1 MPLSPPCFDSDSY
14 DHFIAEKKSIWEKH
28 GFGPCAYFIKNN
40 FIGWAGLQP
49 DDDGYELALVVSPA
63 YWGQGKHIYHDLIQ
77 EAFTKHHLDSVT
89 ILLPL
94 SRTRTKWILK
104 QGFKEESRVK
114 IKGKTFVRFRLK
126 NSSHVK
132 VNWYNKLPAK
142 LQKQRECGAVDYE
155 TSHGISV
162 NYNTFSIA
170 IFEEKNL
177 VGVLNAYTAYAEIY
191 IDDLWVDQQH
201 RGQGYGRKLIELLE
215 EKFQDKGF
223 NNINLVTSE
232 FQAPDFYRKCGFTQ
246 EFTRVNKQNP
256 KLTKYS
262 FVKFFNDENQQQ
274 GVLNCE

>member
-1 MPLSPPCFDSDSY
+1 MQ
-14 DHFIAEKKSIWEKH
+14 
-28 GFGPCAYFIKNN
+28 IK
-40 FIGWAGLQP
+40 
-49 DDDGYELALVVSPA
+49 Y
-63 YWGQGKHIYHDLIQ
+63 YK
-77 EAFTKHHLDSVT
+77 
-89 ILLPL
+89 
-94 SRTRTKWILK
+94 
-104 QGFKEESRVK
+104 
-114 IKGKTFVRFRLK
+114 
-126 NSSHVK
+126 
-132 VNWYNKLPAK
+132 KLPDK
-142 LQKQRECGAVDYE
+142 LQKKRENGAVDYE
-155 TSHGISV
+155 TSHGVIV
-162 NYNTFSIA
+162 NYNHFSIA
-170 IFEEKNL
+170 IFEESKL

-256 KLTKYS
+256 KLTKYF